1 MQGNLI
7 MTPENQQAFERSMDM
22 LDSSIKEM
30 RRVSHNLMPEVLVR
44 YGLDAALKDYTT
56 EVNKSGIIKVVYQ
69 SMGMEQNMI
78 EQSPALGLYR
88 IVQELLNNVI
98 KHAAATEVLVQV
110 FSEKD
115 KLVVNVEDNGKGID
129 PAIMEKAEGMGWKN
143 IRSRVDL
150 LNGKIDIQS
159 AASKGT
165 AVNLE
170 FIKI

>member
-1 MQGNLI
+1 
-7 MTPENQQAFERSMDM
+7 
-22 LDSSIKEM
+22 
-30 RRVSHNLMPEVLVR
+30 
-44 YGLDAALKDYTT
+44 
-56 EVNKSGIIKVVYQ
+56 
-69 SMGMEQNMI
+69 
-78 EQSPALGLYR
+78 
-88 IVQELLNNVI
+88 
-98 KHAAATEVLVQV
+98 LVQV

>member
-1 MQGNLI
+1 M
-7 MTPENQQAFERSMDM
+7 
-22 LDSSIKEM
+22 
-30 RRVSHNLMPEVLVR
+30 
-44 YGLDAALKDYTT
+44 
-56 EVNKSGIIKVVYQ
+56 
-69 SMGMEQNMI
+69 
-78 EQSPALGLYR
+78 
-88 IVQELLNNVI
+88 
-98 KHAAATEVLVQV
+98 
-110 FSEKD
+110 
-115 KLVVNVEDNGKGID
+115 EDNGKGID